1 MLAMTNNVQKIID
14 KNPQRRGLAVIV
26 TNDYSDIPQKY
37 GSLPGCHNDGD
48 EMEQTLVGVHR
59 FAGYRVKNLSAQ
71 QMSDL
76 FAHTAKCRYSDSYKY
91 VAIVFSGHGQKGAL
105 VGNDGVLVDVNEK
118 VVDPFEP
125 AQNPENKNIVKLFFF
140 DACRGEF
147 DMQRAQ
153 PKGPPGP
160 ELGNYLIAYATTEGY
175 VSWATTSGS
184 YWMVPLAKKLRTQR
198 DSIQDLVSS
207 MRTYLQENGMRHLQA
222 PVTIVAC
229 GVVKLFED
237 GAGKSEMFI
246 YVYYR

>member
-1 MLAMTNNVQKIID
+1 MTNNVQEIID
-14 KNPQRRGLAVIV
+14 KNPQKRGLAVIV

-76 FAHTAKCRYSDSYKY
+76 FAQTAKCRYSDSYKY

-105 VGNDGVLVDVNEK
+105 VGNDGVLVDVNEE
-118 VVDPFEP
+118 VVDRFEP
-125 AQNPENKNIVKLFFF
+125 AQNPENKHIVKLFFF

-184 YWMVPLAKKLRTQR
+184 YWMVPLAKKLRIQS